1 MIFIRKLVVRRLILN
16 GFSQNKRKT
25 SESSSFSNHVDF
37 VVELYFENLRLDAT
51 NDLDEAEGIRK
62 LKIGRKSKHERFK
75 PNVKMS
81 DSLG

>member
-1 MIFIRKLVVRRLILN
+1 MDFSRIKERLVN
-16 GFSQNKRKT
+16 H
-25 SESSSFSNHVDF
+25 SFF
-37 VVELYFENLRLDAT
+37 QTMLTLWFGLYFENLRLDAT
-51 NDLDEAEGIRK
+51 NDLDATEGIRK